1 MFAVLLAA
9 PTFAQDIDSNLVG
22 HWRLDETSGTTAAD
36 SSSSGNDGT
45 MSGLNAATDSVD
57 GQVGTALDFGGN
69 DYINIGT
76 STIDGSTEAS
86 VCLWY
91 FYEGPNPL
99 PEQKYFISKY
109 QPGFHGWL
117 FTMTAGTESINFQPG
132 TNTGGSSLSSSANS
146 VNYNEWTH
154 VCAVFKAGEYIRL
167 YIDGVLDTER
177 TTSIASSISSSGPN
191 LRIGAH
197 QFGGNRFNGRMDD
210 VRLYDR
216 ALSDEDVF
224 ALAKTFFG
232 PMTCNAAYEA
242 VMIFNNDRKVM
253 QYCNGTDWIDMGSAG
268 PKLNSQ
274 QLIGHWPLDETSGT
288 TAEDISTNENNGTM
302 QNGMDATTA
311 TVAGQIGTGLYFSQ
325 PAEHWIE
332 MPNEALYDMGSND
345 FTVSAWANFTSGG
358 AATGTIIAKGI
369 IGACCLADGYPGYQ
383 LLKQGN
389 NIQFRLEDTAAGINM
404 VSTPG
409 IAVGPYEDSWHHYAG
424 VRQGNN
430 ITLYIDGVPMSSA
443 ELSGAFDTDNSWPL
457 TIGAWRWGASSRGG
471 ELEGAVDDARI
482 YTRALSSDEIQ
493 NLYASKSST
502 GCTLPDGKA
511 GEVGYNFTDG
521 VMQYCNGH
529 AWVNMGPKI
538 EDGGVADITYTAP
551 TSNLV
556 GHWPLDDTNTTALD
570 TAGSN
575 NGTMLG
581 GLDGATDST
590 TGQDGNAIAFD
601 GTSDYIDIGDV
612 ELSNTDITV
621 SAWVNYQSLNAGN
634 DDPIITKY
642 SSSGERAYALKG
654 NGTNFSFSVSDD
666 GTSGAGNQVL
676 AASSSAPSTG
686 QWYHVA
692 GTFEAS
698 TGTASI
704 YVDGTLAGTATDAGV
719 TGIYDAT
726 RSLRIGTWESA
737 GDDYTNGTIDDAR
750 IYNRVL
756 SPDEVYSLYRSTG
769 GTNDGL
775 AVHLKFDESNGTT
788 AADSTVNGLDGSLDN
803 GLDAATDSVAGV
815 SGRALDF
822 DGSDDRVSIPANA
835 LHNDSNTFTYAG
847 WFYPTSTTQNRRFFE
862 NGVTVLNQWS
872 NGQITIAVG
881 RWSGGYAQW
890 ETPTGTITP
899 DAWQHIAVTYDYSS
913 TANDPVIY
921 VNGSAVSLNE
931 TTAPSGSVTNTANY
945 TIYVGNRA
953 DSARP
958 WAGRID
964 DFRMYNRV
972 LNAEEVALLYANTGG
987 GSIPVTGCPNIGDLC
1002 DDGTLYAGDLDY
1014 GSGAEKLFVATT
1026 NQSTSLTWHA
1036 TGSNDGISN
1045 DSLTDGKINHA
1056 NLNEALTNYPA
1067 IEICENLNA
1076 AGHSDWY
1083 LPARDEL
1090 QQLYTNQVAI
1100 NANATENF
1108 NPSGYWTSS
1117 EWTAGVT
1124 NLAWQVSFASGTA
1137 GNETKTNSRYVRCIR
1152 RGNAV
1157 VGGTCTN
1164 PPGVPG
1170 EMIYNDDNNVMQ
1182 YCVDSDTVPPNGWVQ
1197 TR

>member
-99 PEQKYFISKY
+99 PEHKYFISKY

-177 TTSIASSISSSGPN
+177 TTSIASSMSSSGPN

-288 TAEDISTNENNGTM
+288 TADDISTNENNGTM

-430 ITLYIDGVPMSSA
+430 IALYIDGVPMSSA

-493 NLYASKSST
+493 NLYASTSST

-556 GHWPLDDTNTTALD
+556 GHWPLDETSGSSIADSSGNTNT
-570 TAGSN
+570 
-575 NGTMLG
+575 GTWS
-581 GLDGATDST
+581 DSADNDVTDETVS
-590 TGQDGNAIAFD
+590 GQDGTALSFD
-601 GTSDYIDIGDV
+601 GTNDFINVADQP
-612 ELSNTDITV
+612 ELSGGTGLDRSWSFWLYPNSVPAGEYNILTKSLS
-621 SAWVNYQSLNAGN
+621 SALKDWEFAYKSDQRVRFYYENGSGN
-634 DDPIITKY
+634 DGPCECYLNSTFNT
-642 SSSGERAYALKG
+642 GEW
-654 NGTNFSFSVSDD
+654 N
-666 GTSGAGNQVL
+666 
-676 AASSSAPSTG
+676 
-686 QWYHVA
+686 HVA
-692 GTFEAS
+692 ATYDGSTRELNLYANGLLESTF
-698 TGTASI
+698 
-704 YVDGTLAGTATDAGV
+704 TLAFDLPDTTGPLQIAQRSYTPGTDNFDGQVDDVRVYNAQLTSEE
-719 TGIYDAT
+719 IYA
-726 RSLRIGTWESA
+726 
-737 GDDYTNGTIDDAR
+737 
-750 IYNRVL
+750 
-756 SPDEVYSLYRSTG
+756 LYRSTG

-775 AVHLKFDESNGTT
+775 AVHLKFDESSGTT

-899 DAWQHIAVTYDYSS
+899 DAWQHVAVTYDYSS
-913 TANDPVIY
+913 TANDPAIY

-972 LNAEEVALLYANTGG
+972 LNAEEVALLFTNTGG
-987 GSIPVTGCPNIGDLC
+987 DFIPADCTGLGDVFYNDSASGHCYYKINAGVNHTTATNNCSANGDHLVSIGSSTEDSLLLTNMIQGTGQNFWISATDVATEDQWLWAGGDIDGIQFWQEGAPGNTVNGLFANWEINEPN
-1002 DDGTLYAGDLDY
+1002 
-1014 GSGAEKLFVATT
+1014 GSGTSENCATY
-1026 NQSTSLTWHA
+1026 S
-1036 TGSNDGISN
+1036 
-1045 DSLTDGKINHA
+1045 
-1056 NLNEALTNYPA
+1056 
-1067 IEICENLNA
+1067 
-1076 AGHSDWY
+1076 
-1083 LPARDEL
+1083 
-1090 QQLYTNQVAI
+1090 
-1100 NANATENF
+1100 
-1108 NPSGYWTSS
+1108 
-1117 EWTAGVT
+1117 
-1124 NLAWQVSFASGTA
+1124 
-1137 GNETKTNSRYVRCIR
+1137 NETGWSDVSCTFTTAATLCERDRTTQ
-1152 RGNAV
+1152 
-1157 VGGTCTN
+1157 GGTCSN
-1164 PPGVPG
+1164 PRGVSG